1 MCISKVTDGI
11 VIKKNYLDT
20 IKIYEI
26 EQKNGVMGE
35 SNPRPP
41 APKAG
46 IIPLDQSPILNIL
59 RFFIYL
65 NGFFRYSK
73 IFSYYM
79 III

>member
-1 MCISKVTDGI
+1 MFISKFTDG
-11 VIKKNYLDT
+11 VVKKKNYLDS

-46 IIPLDQSPILNIL
+46 IIPLDQSP
-59 RFFIYL
+59 FF
-65 NGFFRYSK
+65 FVSK
-73 IFSYYM
+73 LFVKKGLPRPFQM
-79 III
+79 R